1 MIFSVLLASFFGSSI
16 MALALYFA
24 FAAHSAPAADRLSGL
39 WSSAS
44 RPARRESP
52 LLLAKQLKAILGRIG
67 EIAPASPQ
75 DGRRTVKLLARAGFR
90 RPEALKAVRGLKL
103 VFPALLLA
111 ATLASGLYSANPV
124 FMVGGA
130 IMAGFVLP
138 EMWLTHRI
146 RIRQRHIQ
154 RGLADA
160 LDLLVICVEAGLG
173 LDQAMLRVSR
183 ELARVH
189 PDLSEELQLTN
200 FEVRVGKTRAE
211 AFRAFAN
218 RTGVEDVQALASILV
233 QADRFGTSIA
243 QSLRIYSD
251 TLRTKRRQRAEELAA
266 KTSVKMIPVLVL
278 FVFPSLFVV
287 VLGPAI
293 ITLMHQLARMR

>member
-1 MIFSVLLASFFGSSI
+1 MISSVLLATFFGSSI
-16 MALALYFA
+16 VALAVYFA
-24 FAAHSAPAADRLSGL
+24 LAAQSAPAADRLSGL

-44 RPARRESP
+44 RPAGRRNP
-52 LLLAKQLKAILGRIG
+52 FLLTRQLRAILGRIG
-67 EIAPASPQ
+67 EIAPSSPQ
-75 DGRRTVKLLARAGFR
+75 ETRRTGKLLLQAGFR

-103 VFPALLLA
+103 IFPVLLLA
-111 ATLASGLYSANPV
+111 ATLVSGLYRANPV
-124 FMVGGA
+124 FMLGGA
-130 IMAGFVLP
+130 VMAGFVLP
-138 EMWLTHRI
+138 EMWLTRRI
-146 RIRQRHIQ
+146 RLRQRRIQ

-189 PDLSEELQLTN
+189 PALSEELQLTN
-200 FEVRVGKTRAE
+200 FEVRVGKRRAE
-211 AFRAFAN
+211 ALRAFAD
-218 RTGVEDVQALASILV
+218 RTGVQDVQALASILV
-233 QADRFGTSIA
+233 QADRFGTSVA

-266 KTSVKMIPVLVL
+266 KTSVKMVPVLIL
-278 FVFPSLFVV
+278 FIFPSLFVV

-293 ITLMHQLARMR
+293 ITLMHQLAQMR